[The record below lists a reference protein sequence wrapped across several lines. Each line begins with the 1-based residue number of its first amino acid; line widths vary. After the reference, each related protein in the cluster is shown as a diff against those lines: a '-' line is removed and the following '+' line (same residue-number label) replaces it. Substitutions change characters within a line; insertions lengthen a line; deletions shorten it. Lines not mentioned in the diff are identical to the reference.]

1 MIQGELWLSA
11 LFQTLVALSDG
22 FGGGEL
28 VQTAAIDRAPGDFR
42 VLAVQIRD
50 AGLLDRRPGY
60 YSVKIGLT
68 IAAFAAGWAALVVV
82 GNSWATLGVAA
93 FLGVM
98 FTQLGF
104 LGHDAGHQQVFRSH
118 RANWLLGLAS
128 WGRVDRDELRLVGFQ
143 AQRPSRTPQPG
154 RPRPRHR

>member
-1 MIQGELWLSA
+1 VIQGELWLSA

-68 IAAFAAGWAALVVV
+68 IAAFAAV
-82 GNSWATLGVAA
+82 GHARCRSIPGPDV
-93 FLGVM
+93 
-98 FTQLGF
+98 
-104 LGHDAGHQQVFRSH
+104 HPAG
-118 RANWLLGLAS
+118 
-128 WGRVDRDELRLVGFQ
+128 LR
-143 AQRPSRTPQPG
+143 RP
-154 RPRPRHR
+154 